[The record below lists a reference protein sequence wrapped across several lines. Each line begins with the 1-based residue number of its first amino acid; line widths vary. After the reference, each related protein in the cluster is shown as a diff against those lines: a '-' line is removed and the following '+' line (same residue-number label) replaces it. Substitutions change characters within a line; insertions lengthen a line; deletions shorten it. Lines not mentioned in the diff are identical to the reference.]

1 MLAGLS
7 HTFLTVRM
15 TRSKQSSSLL
25 YAGVS
30 LIYSCTVRPPCKT
43 LLFARSVTL
52 LPETIFRPRSSLHL
66 VLYPLFFLTI
76 LSEKR
81 VLGKKHAGQSRTSP
95 LDRLPKFRQSS
106 MPTFIPPLINILS
119 NAELQNAEGRRAGR
133 FPMQR
138 PAVFRSQRRSAI
150 SSHKA
155 VSSRSVICS
164 P

>member
-30 LIYSCTVRPPCKT
+30 LIYSCTVRPPCKH

-52 LPETIFRPRSSLHL
+52 LRRRSSDPGRHCIWCF
-66 VLYPLFFLTI
+66 YPLFFLYYP
-76 LSEKR
+76 LRKR
-81 VLGKKHAGQSRTSP
+81 VLGKKHAGTISNITAGSP
-95 LDRLPKFRQSS
+95 PQIQAVVDANI
-106 MPTFIPPLINILS
+106 IPPLINILS
-119 NAELQNAEGRRAGR
+119 NADFKTRKEACWAISNATS
-133 FPMQR
+133 
-138 PAVFRSQRRSAI
+138 AVFRSQRRSAI